1 MQLSTYLISA
11 SNQVLSITSDVLH
24 LHRYCVKQTDPG
36 MNIRHI
42 HPHTGFGWV
51 IFKNQRRVRQDLR
64 FKNLLITMVYSIL
77 QIHLQ
82 AVRH

>member
-24 LHRYCVKQTDPG
+24 LHRYCVKHADPG

-42 HPHTGFGWV
+42 HPHTGYGWV
-51 IFKNQRRVRQDLR
+51 IFKNPR
-64 FKNLLITMVYSIL
+64 
-77 QIHLQ
+77 
-82 AVRH
+82 